1 MEFRYDFGDKLDLSL
16 FKKQG
21 AYYIGI
27 RREVTYNLYLP
38 GYKMRVEIARPDD
51 SNGHMVTVYF
61 YEIKRDSDGEITNE
75 KIIIP
80 LIDTRF
86 KELRDIQDVFVIDH
100 YKAHFDSNSAAMTIE
115 KICKL
120 LKVIHKIN
128 NLKAFL

>member
-1 MEFRYDFGDKLDLSL
+1 
-16 FKKQG
+16 
-21 AYYIGI
+21 
-27 RREVTYNLYLP
+27 
-38 GYKMRVEIARPDD
+38 MRVEIARPDD